1 MMVVLLYLSNTCH
14 ILKLN
19 NMLYLD
25 KTHKTATKNH
35 DISELKLFFAK
46 MKKKTLMYL
55 RLLKTH

>member
-1 MMVVLLYLSNTCH
+1 
-14 ILKLN
+14 
-19 NMLYLD
+19 MLYLD

>member
-1 MMVVLLYLSNTCH
+1 
-14 ILKLN
+14 
-19 NMLYLD
+19 MLYLD
-25 KTHKTATKNH
+25 KTHKTVTKNH